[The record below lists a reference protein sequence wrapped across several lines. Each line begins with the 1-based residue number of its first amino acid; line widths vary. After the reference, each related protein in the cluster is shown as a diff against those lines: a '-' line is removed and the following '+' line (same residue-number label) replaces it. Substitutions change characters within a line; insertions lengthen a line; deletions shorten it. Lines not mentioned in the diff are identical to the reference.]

1 VGLLFKNNA
10 ETTLSSGINDAVTTV
25 PVTSAAV
32 FPTPDA
38 NNVFFATLDDGTNI
52 ETVKVTGISSND
64 LTVVRAQDNTSAA
77 AFGSGA
83 KIELRLNAKVLE
95 MGTSSI
101 TDLDGDTAIFV
112 EQLDDED
119 KIRMDTGGNQRVLIN
134 SSGLEI
140 SSGNLSNASGD
151 LTIDCP
157 ADIIL
162 DADGEHIRF
171 KDNGTE
177 WGNIESGSLNFN
189 LTVSQQDKD
198 FVFLGNDGGT
208 GIEALRLDMS
218 EAGKAIFKS
227 NEIEF
232 DNSSNSTQVATIAI
246 NDPGNNAG
254 KYLRL
259 KGHSAVRL
267 EGNQTEFYD
276 NGGPL
281 FMVVSGGVSG
291 TSPAFSATAASNTNF
306 TFKTSSGGSQTI
318 AFTIASSGITAAGN
332 VTAFSDVRLKHDIKT
347 IEGGLE
353 IVEKLRGV
361 TYKRKDTE
369 KDKENI
375 GVIAQEVEEILPQI
389 VNTANDEMGTKSVDY
404 GKITSVLIEA
414 VKELSAR
421 VKELEDK

>member
-32 FPTPDA
+32 FPTPNA
-38 NNVFFATLDDGTNI
+38 NNVFFATIDDGTNI
-52 ETVKVTGISSND
+52 ETVKVTAISSND

-151 LTIDCP
+151 LSIDCP

>member
-1 VGLLFKNNA
+1 MGLLFKNNA

-32 FPTPDA
+32 FPTPNA
-38 NNVFFATLDDGTNI
+38 NNVFFATIDDGTNI
-52 ETVKVTGISSND
+52 ETVKVTAISSND

-151 LTIDCP
+151 LSIDCP